1 MRHDRLPKG
10 WRTICRM
17 ERISGPYKGYFIAAY
32 TVEAGK
38 QFVGYAKVCAEE
50 PESVWNVGVV
60 EKLTSATAQSELEA
74 VCAAEQKA
82 RRAIADLAPG
92 WDSSTSPGELEN

>member
-1 MRHDRLPKG
+1 
-10 WRTICRM
+10 M

-50 PESVWNVGVV
+50 PGNVWNVTVV
-60 EKLTSATAQSELEA
+60 EKLTSATAYSELEA
-74 VCAAEQKA
+74 VAAAERKA
-82 RRAIADLAPG
+82 RRAIADLVPG
-92 WDSSTSPGELEN
+92 WDSTGWPGALEN